1 MTAPTLTAV
10 HLLALPVPIAAK
22 AQQHFDELLREFALM
37 QGGSHD
43 EGHAAVPRRLLEIV
57 DRLTKQF
64 AAVNDAARERL
75 EAAVARGDQAIDDH
89 VLELPAEA
97 GPASSALG
105 DILDEADEYCRQG
118 KHLLTLATPPD
129 CLAYRR
135 WYLSEVI
142 EQLQGAAPTPWP
154 ESVHRIA

>member
-1 MTAPTLTAV
+1 M
-10 HLLALPVPIAAK
+10 ALPLPVAAK

-37 QGGSHD
+37 QGSDD
-43 EGHAAVPRRLLEIV
+43 EQHVPRRLLEIV

-64 AAVNDAARERL
+64 AGVNDDARARLDAAI
-75 EAAVARGDQAIDDH
+75 ASGHPVIDDH
-89 VLELPAEA
+89 VLELPPEA

-105 DILDEADEYCRQG
+105 DVLDEADEYCRQG

-142 EQLQGAAPTPWP
+142 GQLEGAAPTPWP
-154 ESVHRIA
+154 ESVHRIG